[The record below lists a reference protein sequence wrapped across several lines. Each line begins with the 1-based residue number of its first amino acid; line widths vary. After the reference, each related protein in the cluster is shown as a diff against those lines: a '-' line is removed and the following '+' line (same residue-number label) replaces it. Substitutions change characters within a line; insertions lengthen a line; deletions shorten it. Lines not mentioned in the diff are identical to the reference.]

1 VAAGAS
7 RSRSLF
13 RPADS
18 AGSAGS
24 AEAAEEAGAA
34 AVEAGEAAVA
44 EALVGSV
51 AVVDLGAV
59 VAGRAGD
66 ENSEP

>member
-1 VAAGAS
+1 MAVGAS

-13 RPADS
+13 RPAD
-18 AGSAGS
+18 SAGS

-34 AVEAGEAAVA
+34 AVEAGEEAVA
-44 EALVGSV
+44 EALVGSA
-51 AVVDLGAV
+51 AVVDSGAV
-59 VAGRAGD
+59 VVGRAGD

>member
-1 VAAGAS
+1 VAVGAS

-13 RPADS
+13 RPV
-18 AGSAGS
+18 GS
-24 AEAAEEAGAA
+24 AEAAEEAGAG

-44 EALVGSV
+44 EALVDSA
-51 AVVDLGAV
+51 AVVDSGAV

-66 ENSEP
+66 ENWEP

>member
-1 VAAGAS
+1 MAVGAS
-7 RSRSLF
+7 RLLF
-13 RPADS
+13 RP
-18 AGSAGS
+18 AGS
-24 AEAAEEAGAA
+24 AEAAAEAGAGA
-34 AVEAGEAAVA
+34 GAGAVEAGEAEVA

-51 AVVDLGAV
+51 AVVDSGAV

>member
-1 VAAGAS
+1 MVAAS

-13 RPADS
+13 RP
-18 AGSAGS
+18 AGS

-34 AVEAGEAAVA
+34 AVEAGEEAVA
-44 EALVGSV
+44 EALGDSA
-51 AVVDLGAV
+51 AVVDSGAV